1 MTSISPA
8 GPALRGCALYAG
20 ACSGL
25 CLDSRWKVKLRDRNE
40 ASKRQAGDT
49 RVKERLLAGLA
60 IAASL
65 TVMGAAKPAPDW
77 RALDAQNTLVIETSK
92 GRIVVEM
99 APALAPK
106 AVERVKRLARE
117 GLYDGLLFHRV
128 IEGFVDQ
135 TGNPNNHDGGVSPY
149 PDLPAEFSAR
159 LAVGTPLSVV
169 LTRSDGIEGFVG
181 SAPVAGVSPA
191 EQALGVDH
199 RPRVWGVYC
208 EGVAGMGRQ
217 AGIDTAN
224 SEIFFMRAPAR
235 RLDHDYAVWG
245 RVVQGLD
252 VVGAI
257 KVGEP
262 PMDPDRMIRVRLAAD
277 LPAAERPKLEVADTA
292 GPAFRAQLAR
302 AKAKL
307 GARFSVCDLPIAVRQ
322 P

>member
-1 MTSISPA
+1 MRRM
-8 GPALRGCALYAG
+8 G
-20 ACSGL
+20 
-25 CLDSRWKVKLRDRNE
+25 V
-40 ASKRQAGDT
+40 
-49 RVKERLLAGLA
+49 
-60 IAASL
+60 AAAAMAVL
-65 TVMGAAKPAPDW
+65 TMGAAPRGDW
-77 RALDAQNTLVIETSK
+77 RGLDPANTLVIETSR

-99 APALAPK
+99 VPPLAPK

-117 GLYDGLLFHRV
+117 GVYDGLLFHRV

-135 TGNPNNHDGGVSPY
+135 TGNPNNHDGGTSTY

-159 LAVGTPLSVV
+159 LPAGTPLTVV
-169 LTRSDGIEGFVG
+169 VNRSDGIEGFVG
-181 SAPVAGVSPA
+181 SVPVAGVSEA
-191 EQALGVDH
+191 EQALGSDH
-199 RPRVWGVYC
+199 RPRVWGAYC
-208 EGVAGMGRQ
+208 DGVAGMGRQ

-252 VVGAI
+252 VVRAI

-262 PMDPDRMIRVRLAAD
+262 PADPDRMVRVRVAAD
-277 LPAAERPKLEVADTA
+277 LPAAERPRLQVADTG
-292 GPAFRAQLAR
+292 GPAFRALAAR
-302 AKAKL
+302 TKAKL